1 MDPIIA
7 QAGLCLMISMAVFLF
22 QGLYF
27 LAFLTV
33 IMLYM
38 FMQIT
43 GY

>member
-7 QAGLCLMISMAVFLF
+7 QAGLCLMISMAVLLF

-27 LAFLTV
+27 AAFLTV

-38 FMQIT
+38 LMCIT
-43 GY
+43 GH